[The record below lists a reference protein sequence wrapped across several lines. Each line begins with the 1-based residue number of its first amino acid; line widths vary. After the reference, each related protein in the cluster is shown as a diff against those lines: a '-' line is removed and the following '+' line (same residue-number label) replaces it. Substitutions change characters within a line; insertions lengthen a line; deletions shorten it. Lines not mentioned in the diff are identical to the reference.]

1 MRCNKQSLRQ
11 EVWSSVIGLF
21 LLSFILNNVASWY
34 SIISGTLYFL
44 FLEAFLI
51 QINRLMEYP
60 TDIKNDR
67 LLSSIDEENNEDA
80 HIQLDVKA
88 GEHKENCKI

>member
-1 MRCNKQSLRQ
+1 MRCNKQTLRQ

-21 LLSFILNNVASWY
+21 VLSFILNNVASWY

-51 QINRLMEYP
+51 QINRLMECP

-67 LLSSIDEENNEDA
+67 ESNEENNEAA
-80 HIQLDVKA
+80 HIQSKVKT
-88 GEHKENCKI
+88 GEHQENCKN